1 MPAAFGHWKRGRAV
15 PDLGTYAVEVL
26 SAYAVS
32 IALLVGVVGLS
43 WRRYVRVRAAL
54 EQAEKND

>member
-1 MPAAFGHWKRGRAV
+1 V

-32 IALLVGVVGLS
+32 ILLLGVIVALS

-54 EQAEKND
+54 KEAEKHG

>member
-1 MPAAFGHWKRGRAV
+1 M

-32 IALLVGVVGLS
+32 ILLLLGIVGLS

-54 EQAEKND
+54 ERAENNG

>member
-1 MPAAFGHWKRGRAV
+1 M

-32 IALLVGVVGLS
+32 IVLLAALIGLS
-43 WRRYVRVRAAL
+43 WRRYAKVRAAL
-54 EQAEKND
+54 EAVEKNG